1 MNQEMS
7 PVDWAKRP
15 ILEKY
20 ADFTGRASR
29 AEFWWY
35 ALALVVAGIIV
46 AIVEGILGLSHMI
59 FYIFGPLSLLFRA
72 ATIVPSLAVSAR
84 RLHDTN
90 RPGWWVLLP
99 LIPELLMLIMAAM
112 TAGAVAAG
120 GGIGAAI
127 GGAALT
133 GLIGLVALVGAVVLI
148 VFCAMPSQPGSNQ
161 YGPNPNGEGGA
172 GPVLAE

>member
-1 MNQEMS
+1 MNPDMT

-20 ADFTGRASR
+20 ADFTGRAPR

-35 ALALVVAGIIV
+35 VLALVVAGIIV
-46 AIVEGILGLSHMI
+46 AIVESILNLSHMI
-59 FYIFGPLSLLFRA
+59 FYVFGPLSLLFRL
-72 ATIVPSLAVSAR
+72 ATIVPTLAVSAR

-90 RPGWWVLLP
+90 RSGWWVLLP
-99 LIPELLMLIMAAM
+99 LIPELLMLVMAAM

-133 GLIGLVALVGAVVLI
+133 GLIGLVALVGAIVLI
-148 VFCAMPSQPGSNQ
+148 VFCAMPSQPGDNQ
-161 YGPNPNGEGGA
+161 YGPNPYGEGGT
-172 GPVLAE
+172 GPVPAE